1 MCHNSMA
8 AGVPAASVD
17 YNEDPCDRSI
27 MMGAKKKKTQ
37 QQRPDSISREQRI
50 EIFAQAVVANKTQ
63 SDAYR
68 LAYPASL
75 KWKNESVHVRASYM
89 AADGKVLLRIQELK
103 YAQLERHGASIDRVI
118 QELTRVAFLDP
129 RRFYDA
135 KGKLLPVHLL
145 PDDIAAALGEFTI
158 EQTPTG
164 VITKKIKAVSKLHA
178 VELLGKWFKMWTDK
192 HELGGIGGGKIQTDN
207 AHHMD
212 RTMSE
217 EELGRQYDIIARR
230 G

>member
-1 MCHNSMA
+1 
-8 AGVPAASVD
+8 
-17 YNEDPCDRSI
+17 
-27 MMGAKKKKTQ
+27 MGAKKKKVVK
-37 QQRPDSISREQRI
+37 RPGSVSREQRI
-50 EIFAQAVVANKTQ
+50 EKFAQAIVAASKTQ
-63 SDAYR
+63 SAAYR
-68 LAYPASL
+68 LAYPSTIR
-75 KWKNESVHVRASYM
+75 WKDKSVHERASRF
-89 AADGKVLLRIQELK
+89 AAEVKVRSRIQELK
-103 YAQLERHGASIDRVI
+103 DAQLERHGASIDRVI

-129 RRFYDA
+129 RRFYDE